1 MMTNVLT
8 TVFCRFGIRS
18 LVIKLNFVP
27 TLSTRLGQEFE
38 VEVQANFRNWS
49 LISIFKQAVKGQSQ
63 SPSHPWHIPPL
74 PSTRHAWFF
83 IPFTVVQQKRYLSS
97 TASMINGY
105 HSNYTRLSDVTMGE
119 VCHKQSL
126 RLLWRPVLALVTA
139 MMVIILGFCTKNQE
153 LPSKDQW
160 GDMEYQQGT

>member
-1 MMTNVLT
+1 MCNSILPQIWHF
-8 TVFCRFGIRS
+8 VFSTAGAVVGIS
-18 LVIKLNFVP
+18 SVISVSGGSI
-27 TLSTRLGQEFE
+27 LSNQLRG
-38 VEVQANFRNWS
+38 NRNP
-49 LISIFKQAVKGQSQ
+49 LAILDIS
-63 SPSHPWHIPPL
+63 PPL

-126 RLLWRPVLALVTA
+126 RLLWHPVLALQWWSSS
-139 MMVIILGFCTKNQE
+139 LGFAPRTKNSPPRISE
-153 LPSKDQW
+153 VIWSTSISKVHNMSEAASMVFSW
-160 GDMEYQQGT
+160 RSL